1 MLKDERDPISSI
13 YSHST
18 ETNVRFTGMKNRKMI
33 KSASLNVPFY
43 EDVTS
48 HVLSFKCLFCDAY
61 IFTLRSFIIH
71 LKSSHSNENISQVLN
86 DQFRSCITSVEK
98 EKVVIVTYA
107 FPREDVDFCWNI
119 SDDASSNSDTSL
131 CSPKSINCYRDLEYE
146 KQKAPS
152 GNPASAIA
160 SRAVS
165 IENDC
170 HSKYYL
176 NTLNNGNVGQKD
188 NNDSS
193 NLQNDAQLMKN
204 LSQRISDISTN
215 QTSLDD
221 IKDCTSNNVPIL
233 LAESTRRRQLSAFE
247 KMMALTCQKCGQK
260 FKNRC
265 MLTRHAIEHK
275 RANNPYRCTIDGCL
289 DSYAEKR
296 KLIAHLNYKHTELSK
311 KEREVMV
318 MKGDELLKKLR
329 DMLVITFTTTASNDQ
344 PVSFTTTDIISTNHI
359 LKNMIE
365 NVECEKNDESLLK
378 TIKSANFDNFDI
390 MPPPPSAPPIT
401 NSTGVI
407 FFKFYFA

>member
-1 MLKDERDPISSI
+1 
-13 YSHST
+13 
-18 ETNVRFTGMKNRKMI
+18 
-33 KSASLNVPFY
+33 
-43 EDVTS
+43 
-48 HVLSFKCLFCDAY
+48 
-61 IFTLRSFIIH
+61 
-71 LKSSHSNENISQVLN
+71 
-86 DQFRSCITSVEK
+86 
-98 EKVVIVTYA
+98 
-107 FPREDVDFCWNI
+107 
-119 SDDASSNSDTSL
+119 
-131 CSPKSINCYRDLEYE
+131 
-146 KQKAPS
+146 
-152 GNPASAIA
+152 
-160 SRAVS
+160 
-165 IENDC
+165 
-170 HSKYYL
+170 
-176 NTLNNGNVGQKD
+176 
-188 NNDSS
+188 
-193 NLQNDAQLMKN
+193 
-204 LSQRISDISTN
+204 
-215 QTSLDD
+215 
-221 IKDCTSNNVPIL
+221 
-233 LAESTRRRQLSAFE
+233 
-247 KMMALTCQKCGQK
+247 
-260 FKNRC
+260 

-329 DMLVITFTTTASNDQ
+329 DISSDESSACCSGILPIVSPTADITRLHLPSLSQAETISISVTTTASNDQ

>member
-1 MLKDERDPISSI
+1 MLNIIRYFNSPCQYGNKMLKDERDPISSI

-119 SDDASSNSDTSL
+119 NDDASSNSDTSL

-165 IENDC
+165 IEDDNLISTKITSNTINTRKLKNDC

-260 FKNRC
+260 
-265 MLTRHAIEHK
+265 
-275 RANNPYRCTIDGCL
+275 
-289 DSYAEKR
+289 
-296 KLIAHLNYKHTELSK
+296 
-311 KEREVMV
+311 
-318 MKGDELLKKLR
+318 
-329 DMLVITFTTTASNDQ
+329 
-344 PVSFTTTDIISTNHI
+344 
-359 LKNMIE
+359 
-365 NVECEKNDESLLK
+365 
-378 TIKSANFDNFDI
+378 
-390 MPPPPSAPPIT
+390 
-401 NSTGVI
+401 
-407 FFKFYFA
+407 